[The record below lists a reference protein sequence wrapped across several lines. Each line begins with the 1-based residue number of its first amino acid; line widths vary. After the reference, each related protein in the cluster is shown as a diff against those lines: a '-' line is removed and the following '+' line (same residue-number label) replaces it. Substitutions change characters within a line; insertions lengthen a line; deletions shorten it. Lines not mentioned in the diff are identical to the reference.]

1 MGLTRM
7 GCGRLQACAETAG
20 GGKDVFFIKC
30 LHRVRVVYS
39 ERTSRAILVIA
50 YGFIQSVTVFRSVT
64 AQLTVISVWFYVS
77 IFSSFQFVTFIISL
91 GV

>member
-1 MGLTRM
+1 MFFLLSVYTVCVWYTRN
-7 GCGRLQACAETAG
+7 GPRARYWLQ
-20 GGKDVFFIKC
+20 
-30 LHRVRVVYS
+30 S
-39 ERTSRAILVIA
+39 IA

>member
-1 MGLTRM
+1 MLWRLHALDDAPCA
-7 GCGRLQACAETAG
+7 CG
-20 GGKDVFFIKC
+20 
-30 LHRVRVVYS
+30 VVYS